1 MKMSKAEENKLNASG
16 DRMAELLCMKRE
28 EQLDTQGRIRW
39 ETTEG
44 SKTGLGLIRTLT
56 HFITL
61 EVHRSRRAA

>member
-1 MKMSKAEENKLNASG
+1 MSKAEENKVNDAG
-16 DRMAELLCMKRE
+16 NRMAVLLGMKRE

-61 EVHRSRRAA
+61 EVHRTRRT